1 MKRRRVERVE
11 RRRPPV
17 ELNLIGGEAKKRSVT
32 GPRGCLPLLGR
43 LFLGTLVLVLLW
55 LGPH

>member
-17 ELNLIGGEAKKRSVT
+17 ELNLIGGEAKKRSAA
-32 GPRGCLPLLGR
+32 GSRGCLPLLSR
-43 LFLGTLVLVLLW
+43 LFLGTLVLLLLW
-55 LGPH
+55 PGPH